1 MSQYKEGTYS
11 SVSVFKNRIEFR
23 NVGNLYGS
31 NTLEKIISAR
41 DVEVRNKTTVG
52 ILEILGGVLENRHT
66 GVKTMITEMDKAKLP
81 KPVFENQR
89 EDFVVTFYNGEY
101 QELYPEQLMQE
112 NTQEN
117 AQENA
122 QEKSEKRTR
131 KASKELILKYCK
143 EPKTIKEITQKF
155 GYKNVRN
162 FRERY
167 INPLLEEGKLKMT
180 IPEQPKNRNQKYITT
195 EQD

>member
-23 NVGNLYGS
+23 NVGNLYGA
-31 NTLEKIISAR
+31 NTLEKIISER

-66 GVKTMITEMDKAKLP
+66 GVKTMISEMEKANLP

-101 QELYPEQLMQE
+101 PELYPEELKKDQK
-112 NTQEN
+112 TQDDYH
-117 AQENA
+117 
-122 QEKSEKRTR
+122 KK
-131 KASKELILKYCK
+131 
-143 EPKTIKEITQKF
+143 
-155 GYKNVRN
+155 
-162 FRERY
+162 
-167 INPLLEEGKLKMT
+167 
-180 IPEQPKNRNQKYITT
+180 
-195 EQD
+195 